1 MKKILDKKQA
11 EIIQKQK
18 DDDDL
23 YVVVSDEDK

>member
-1 MKKILDKKQA
+1 MKQILDKKQA